1 MAKVGR
7 PSSERT
13 MAARFTA
20 KQVLETLNQNEIWLS
35 FLNSDDEKIKL
46 EAWKYLNDRVHGR
59 PQQALDIKA
68 DIDLTK
74 RVLADL

>member
-1 MAKVGR
+1 
-7 PSSERT
+7 